1 MKKKDIIKKSILIF
15 LLLSLCF
22 LPFLKAEG
30 QNENPGCATKQ
41 REGQNENPGAT
52 CSQCVLNIEGAIKQI
67 QTEIPS
73 LEYFN
78 ETTADDLLTRLN
90 KISTNIN
97 ENIINQCQHCSTELS
112 NPINTLKSELNKV
125 LSGIQNNNQLSEDT
139 KNKASNI
146 INNIIDK
153 LNKLAQTVA
162 NNQPNTLAYYL
173 TPQQL
178 STQSSETQSAD
189 VCARMAQEDYNE
201 CAGKGGGILH
211 SWLCRIL
218 SGITGFYCRIM
229 YNLIDGL
236 GAAISYV
243 MNLEIGAILW
253 AINPQTYGGYSTNP
267 GVKAVWAQVR
277 DLVNLLLIIG
287 MIIIAIS
294 TMLKLEKWGWKNTL
308 WKLIVIALLVN
319 FSLVIPGTIIDL
331 SNFLSFYFLNL
342 AKGNNENLGKAILEG
357 FGFKEGTESPP
368 ILEQASQ
375 LSGENKE
382 TVISNA
388 ARQGYVG
395 KFLLIFIGLILIG
408 FFAILVLFATFLI
421 MILRAIILCILLAIA
436 PLAFI
441 AWVFPTTANYFRKWW
456 QYLIKW
462 CLMPVIFGFLLYLG
476 LNFIESFSQNPVEQ
490 AGIMA
495 SLIQLILFTMFLAV
509 SLFVAVKQ
517 TDGLS
522 EKIISATSNAVS
534 LAIGGLAGFIGG
546 VASRRIL
553 AGSGWSARA
562 YKTVAERL
570 EKAPKPFRNIG
581 FKMKQIAKE
590 TIEEESEKR
599 KKSIENKFAK
609 FSDDEKKRYILS
621 KVTNQAEKAFLL
633 SQLFE
638 KGKVGPEEYELIG
651 YLKEVGKHPLFN
663 KKALKEHRPDLFYQY
678 IQDEA
683 FKADTQKIM
692 NAQKVSEITAQQMAI
707 GQKIQEALLKASPE
721 ELKQMEITNLLTH
734 LKNLG
739 QLKPALNELIYQRK
753 MDPETLAEIFRQMN
767 ASERKNWVESF
778 KQALMEI
785 KGYRED
791 TQLQQELSRLGYLRN
806 RFLANLFQ
814 IRSSSSSQ
822 QSPPKIIIP

>member
-30 QNENPGCATKQ
+30 QCS
-41 REGQNENPGAT
+41 RENPGAT
-52 CSQCVLNIEGAIKQI
+52 EQQQGYACKDCDTELNTPIEESNRVI
-67 QTEIPS
+67 QNKT
-73 LEYFN
+73 LN
-78 ETTADDLLTRLN
+78 NANLDL
-90 KISTNIN
+90 
-97 ENIINQCQHCSTELS
+97 IINKAEDIINNCQHC
-112 NPINTLKSELNKV
+112 P
-125 LSGIQNNNQLSEDT
+125 QNQIPNLQSLITNLE
-139 KNKASNI
+139 I
-146 INNIIDK
+146 I
-153 LNKLAQTVA
+153 LNKLSESEISVIDINKETAMQKIKDVLEKLKNFSETVE
-162 NNQPNTLAYYL
+162 NNPQNTSAYYL

-178 STQSSETQSAD
+178 STQSPETQSAD

-201 CAGKGGGILH
+201 CTGKGGGILH
-211 SWLCRIL
+211 LWLCRIL

-375 LSGENKE
+375 LAGENKE

-476 LNFIESFSQNPVEQ
+476 LMFIQSFSQNPVEQ
-490 AGIMA
+490 GGIMA

-522 EKIISATSNAVS
+522 DKIISATSNAVS

-570 EKAPKPFRNIG
+570 EKAPIKLFRNVG

-707 GQKIQEALLKASPE
+707 SQKIQEALLKASPE
-721 ELKQMEITNLLTH
+721 DLRKMDINNILLH
-734 LKNLG
+734 LQNLG

-753 MDPETLAEIFRQMN
+753 IDPETLAEIFRQMS
-767 ASERKNWVESF
+767 AQERRNWVESF

-785 KGYRED
+785 KGYQND

-822 QSPPKIIIP
+822 QSPQK

>member
-15 LLLSLCF
+15 LLLSLFF

-30 QNENPGCATKQ
+30 QNENQ
-41 REGQNENPGAT
+41 GAT
-52 CSQCVLNIEGAIKQI
+52 EQQQSYPCITCNNGLERAIHEFTNVRQNRADLNSFIDIVEDIIKKCKHCPKGQMFYLDPLIRDLENILNILNSPEPEISLNGIDKETAKQTI
-67 QTEIPS
+67 G
-73 LEYFN
+73 
-78 ETTADDLLTRLN
+78 
-90 KISTNIN
+90 
-97 ENIINQCQHCSTELS
+97 
-112 NPINTLKSELNKV
+112 KV
-125 LSGIQNNNQLSEDT
+125 LEKLKDFSKIVENNQ
-139 KNKASNI
+139 SN
-146 INNIIDK
+146 
-153 LNKLAQTVA
+153 TS
-162 NNQPNTLAYYL
+162 AYDPP
-173 TPQQL
+173 PQQL
-178 STQSSETQSAD
+178 STQSPETQSAD

-201 CAGKGGGILH
+201 CAGKGGGIVH
-211 SWLCRIL
+211 SWLCRFL

-375 LSGENKE
+375 LAGENKE

-476 LNFIESFSQNPVEQ
+476 LMLIQGFSQNPVEQ

-522 EKIISATSNAVS
+522 DKIISATSNAVS
-534 LAIGGLAGFIGG
+534 LAIGGLTGFIGG

-570 EKAPKPFRNIG
+570 EKAPIKLFRNVG

-692 NAQKVSEITAQQMAI
+692 NAQKVGEITAQQMAI
-707 GQKIQEALLKASPE
+707 GQKIQDALLKASPE
-721 ELKQMEITNLLTH
+721 DLRKMDINNILLH
-734 LKNLG
+734 LQNLG
-739 QLKPALNELIYQRK
+739 QIKPALNELIYQRK
-753 MDPETLAEIFRQMN
+753 IDPETLAEIFRQMS
-767 ASERKNWVESF
+767 AQERRNWVESF

-785 KGYRED
+785 KGYQND

-814 IRSSSSSQ
+814 IRPSSSSQ
-822 QSPPKIIIP
+822 QSPQK